1 MSISSARVAFSWRS
15 GLARRITASARLST
29 PGQAI
34 IELCLV
40 LPVILLI
47 ALTTVDAGRFVFDYI
62 GIRNAAME
70 GAIYGSF
77 HPTDMAGA
85 EQRVRQHFLP
95 NPVPAGLTVSRN
107 ADGSCSGTGSVGKTG
122 FVTVTV
128 SRAFS
133 PLSLAALQYLGP
145 GADWAFT
152 VQSTAKARCMT

>member
-1 MSISSARVAFSWRS
+1 MGIQSALSALSWRS
-15 GLARRITASARLST
+15 GVMRRLTAGARRST

-34 IELCLV
+34 IEFCLV

-47 ALTTVDAGRFVFDYI
+47 ALATVDAGRFVFDYI
-62 GIRNAAME
+62 GLRNAAME
-70 GAIYGSF
+70 GAIYGSL
-77 HPTDMAGA
+77 HPTDLAGA

-107 ADGSCSGTGSVGKTG
+107 ADGSCSGTGSVGQNG
-122 FVTVTV
+122 FITVAV
-128 SRAFS
+128 SREFS

-145 GADWAFT
+145 GADWEFT

>member
-1 MSISSARVAFSWRS
+1 MGISSARGALS
-15 GLARRITASARLST
+15 RRFRVKRWITASARRSA

-34 IELCLV
+34 IEFCLV

-47 ALTTVDAGRFVFDYI
+47 ALATVDAGRFVFDYI

-70 GAIYGSF
+70 GAIYGSL
-77 HPTDMAGA
+77 HPTDLAGA

-95 NPVPAGLTVSRN
+95 NPAPAGLTVSRN
-107 ADGSCSGTGSVGKTG
+107 ADGTCSGTGSVGKTG

-128 SRAFS
+128 RRDFS

-145 GADWAFT
+145 GADWEFT